1 MNVRPEQLA
10 QHLQGKLAPLY
21 VVHGDEPLLA
31 LEAADWIRAAAKKAG
46 YAEREIFT
54 VEAGFSW
61 ENLLFSG
68 NSFSLFGD
76 QRLLDVRIPSGKPG
90 IEGGKTIQQYCAA
103 LPQDSVTLITLPK
116 LERQTQ
122 NSQWFKS
129 LESAGVVVAV
139 YPVERNRLPQ
149 WIQQRLAD
157 QGQQADKD
165 TLEFLADS
173 VEGNLIAAKQEI
185 QKLSLLLP
193 QGRLSFEDV
202 KNAVLDVSRYDVFKL
217 GDTMLIG
224 DTVRFAK
231 MVEGL
236 RGEGEAPTLILWV
249 LSNEIRALAKIKQG
263 QRKGAALGQL
273 MRSARIWEARQP
285 LVEKALR
292 RVAEPTLKLALQ
304 QAAALDKL
312 IKGLRSGDVWDEIL
326 QLGLLL
332 TTSTQKK

>member
-292 RVAEPTLKLALQ
+292 RVTEPTLKLALQ